1 MRQIKSILLYYYLT
15 LGRRHKPSADLFKA
29 GTRHMREFTIG
40 KNDSG
45 QRLDKFLSKAIKG
58 MPTSLM
64 YKSIRTK
71 KIKVNRKRAEISYI
85 LCEGDIVQ
93 LFLPDDVFETPKGTH
108 DLSDCAVEL
117 DIVYE
122 DQNIILCNKPAGML
136 VHTGDGDDGDERET
150 LIYKIQSY
158 LFQKGEYDPK
168 CENSFVPAL
177 CNRIDRNTCGIVI
190 AAKNAESLRIMNDLI
205 KRRVIK
211 KNYLCVCHGIF
222 KEKSGKLTGY
232 MIKNSADN
240 RVEVYKKRPNSKSAR
255 TMVTGYRVIAER
267 DGLSLLSIE
276 LITGRTHQIRAHL
289 ASIGHPLLGDGKYGV
304 NRDDRAKGFT
314 HQALCSYMLSFRD
327 DEGYGSLAYLIGK
340 KFCVPTNEIY
350 FLSLFPNVK
359 I

>member
-1 MRQIKSILLYYYLT
+1 
-15 LGRRHKPSADLFKA
+15 
-29 GTRHMREFTIG
+29 MREFTIG

-93 LFLPDDVFETPKGTH
+93 LFLPDDIFEASKVGH
-108 DLSDCAVEL
+108 ALSEKSVKPN
-117 DIVYE
+117 IVYE
-122 DQNIILCNKPAGML
+122 DANIILCNKPAGML
-136 VHTGDGDDGDERET
+136 VHSGDGEDSDERET
-150 LIYKIQSY
+150 LIYQIQSY
-158 LFQKGEYDPK
+158 LFQKGEYDPDS
-168 CENSFVPAL
+168 ENSFVPAL

-205 KRRVIK
+205 KRRVVEK
-211 KNYLCVCHGIF
+211 KYLCVCHGIF
-222 KEKSGKLTGY
+222 KEKTGRLTGY
-232 MIKNSADN
+232 MIKNAADN
-240 RVEVYKKRPNSKSAR
+240 RVEVYKKRPNSKDAR
-255 TMVTGYRVIAER
+255 SMVTGYRVIAER
-267 DGLSLLSIE
+267 DELSLLSIE

-289 ASIGHPLLGDGKYGV
+289 ASIGHPLLGDGKYGI
-304 NRDDRAKGFT
+304 NRDDRVMGFT
-314 HQALCSYMLSFRD
+314 HQALCSYMLSFRE

-340 KFCVPTNEIY
+340 RFSVPTKDIY